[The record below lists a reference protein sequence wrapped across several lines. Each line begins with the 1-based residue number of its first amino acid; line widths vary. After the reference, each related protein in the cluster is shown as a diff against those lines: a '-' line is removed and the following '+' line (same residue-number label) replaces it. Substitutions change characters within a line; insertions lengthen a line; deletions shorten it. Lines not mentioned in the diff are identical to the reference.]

1 MRLDTLFSQKCI
13 FTLKIGF
20 TQQQS
25 TVFRLN
31 QRMFIEPNTKCLL
44 GEQRIL
50 KLAFSMGKKQQIITI
65 NSLWQKK
72 IIIIHSQW
80 QKTNNHHRFIMPKKS
95 SLFIH
100 NGKKQI
106 IIIDSSWQRSCLPM
120 AISWDK
126 NKNKELNKK

>member
-1 MRLDTLFSQKCI
+1 MAKIKKSSSIHHGIRKSSLFI
-13 FTLKIGF
+13 H
-20 TQQQS
+20 
-25 TVFRLN
+25 N
-31 QRMFIEPNTKCLL
+31 
-44 GEQRIL
+44 
-50 KLAFSMGKKQQIITI
+50 GKKTNNHNQFIMAK
-65 NSLWQKK
+65 NSSLFIHNGK
-72 IIIIHSQW
+72 I
-80 QKTNNHHRFIMPKKS
+80 TNNHHRVIMPKKS